1 MTDLLIKNGKV
12 FDGTGNSWFK
22 ADVYVKGGRIA
33 KIGRSLVADA
43 NEVVDADGLAVTPG
57 FWDHHT
63 HDDFCLGVTNHPEI
77 LECRIRSGVTT
88 VVTGNCGY
96 SPWPYSPDFK
106 EAAVAYN
113 GFLDAGMTNEWD
125 DLTGYFDYLDKQ
137 GVILNIA
144 TNVGQGAIRLF
155 AMGFDASSPTAQ
167 QMSSMKEQTKKAM
180 EQGAFGMSTGLLY
193 PPGMFSPTEEVI
205 ELAKIVAEYGGHYC
219 SHMRGESETLFEAVQ
234 EVITIGE
241 EARIPVI
248 IHHHEAF
255 GEKYFWKIEPT
266 LKQIREA
273 REIRGVDIN
282 YDFFPYTGA
291 NTTIAAIYPPW
302 ALDGG
307 IPALLERLEDS
318 EMRKKMLHA
327 IENEISTWP
336 PEWPHNFAR
345 VVAVESKDGWDNILI
360 IWANKNKDVEGMTIG
375 ELGRKRGKD
384 PFEVACDLTLE
395 EACNVMCIFFGS
407 SGNRKED
414 YAAAG
419 LIEMAKDPLSIFES
433 DAIVGKDIQHPAAWG
448 TTARAIGRYA
458 REMGLITMEE
468 AVRKMTSAPARILG
482 IHDRGLLRPGCHADI
497 TIFDPET
504 IIDTATYTEA
514 SAPEGIDYVIING
527 TIILE
532 KGDYHKERL
541 AGSVIRS
548 TDYR

>member
-1 MTDLLIKNGKV
+1 MPDLLIKNGRV

-22 ADVYVKGGRIA
+22 ADVYVKDGRIT
-33 KIGRSLVADA
+33 KIGKNLGIPAGEVIDA
-43 NEVVDADGLAVTPG
+43 EGLAVAPG

-63 HDDFCLGVTNHPEI
+63 HDDFCLGVRNHPDI

-96 SPWPYSPDFK
+96 SPWPYSPAFK

-113 GFLDAGMTNEWD
+113 GFLDGGMTNEWD
-125 DLTGYFDYLDKQ
+125 DLAGYLAYLEKQ
-137 GVILNIA
+137 GIILNVA

-155 AMGFDASSPTAQ
+155 AMGFDASRPTEK
-167 QMSSMKEQTKKAM
+167 QMKTMKAQTKKAT

-193 PPGMFSPTEEVI
+193 PPGMFSPTEEII
-205 ELAKIVAEYGGHYC
+205 ELAKIIADHGGHYG

-241 EARIPVI
+241 KARMPVF

-307 IPALLERLEDS
+307 VPALLERLKDPET
-318 EMRKKMLHA
+318 RKKMFHD
-327 IENEISTWP
+327 IENHISSWP

-345 VVAVESKDGWDNILI
+345 VVAVEAREGWDNILI
-360 IWANKNKDVEGMTIG
+360 IWANKSKDLEGMTIG
-375 ELGRKRGKD
+375 DLGKKWGKD
-384 PFEVACDLTLE
+384 PFEAACDLTLE

-407 SGNRKED
+407 SGNREED
-414 YAAAG
+414 YAAPG
-419 LIEMAKDPLSIFES
+419 LIEMAKDPLSLFES
-433 DAIVGKDIQHPAAWG
+433 DAIVGKEIQHPAAWG

-468 AVRKMTSAPARILG
+468 AVRKLTSAPARILG
-482 IHDRGLLRPGCHADI
+482 IHDRGVLRPGCYGDL
-497 TIFDPET
+497 TLFNPKT
-504 IIDTATYTEA
+504 IIDTAAYTEA
-514 SAPEGIDYVIING
+514 RTPVGVDYVIVNG
-527 TIILE
+527 TVVLE
-532 KGDYHKERL
+532 KGEYHKDRL
-541 AGSVIRS
+541 CGKVIRS
-548 TDYR
+548 NDYR